1 WALLVPEHGA
11 VMANHLTTGQR
22 GTALAWG
29 APSLVLA
36 LVHLW
41 AHSRRTGAKGLRALD
56 AAAQKLAA
64 VWGIALLG
72 PVVVWLADP
81 HIART
86 RAWLSLS
93 GIAAF
98 GVGAIWLGYRHAGSR
113 AATWV
118 TRRVLT
124 SAMCRFTA
132 AGLTAVIAYALIS
145 LALARHTAMQTNTY
159 DLGIFVSIVANSARG
174 ELLDCGFFAS
184 GTHMSEHFD
193 PALVLLAPL
202 HWLWPGAR
210 ALIVFQALWL
220 CAGAYPV
227 YRLASRELGHE
238 GYGLAFVVAYALYPA
253 IHVNALWD
261 FHSLSLGAPVWLWM
275 WWAATSRGESRAPGR
290 DYWAWFGLLLLVREE
305 FAFVA
310 LILGITW
317 LARGRRRLGLQ
328 TLALACLYAAF
339 VRFVIAPGAGIEAHA
354 ARYKDLLFGVE
365 GGLFEVG
372 TAIVANPAFA
382 VSYGLSMAK
391 VMYFL
396 SLVLPFCCLALAGG
410 SALWPAAFGL
420 VFVSLSSSIP
430 VFHPYFH
437 YTSLLYP
444 MVVVAAIL
452 GHRRLADAKALQVL
466 GFDRTRLRVG
476 FACGVV
482 AASMAC
488 SWCLGALHPKAPFLA
503 GFRAIERHPDA
514 TMHARTAWVGEVA
527 AQLPVE
533 ATVAASG
540 FVGPQLAHLP
550 GARRFF
556 EQGEPPSEDYLL
568 LWVGRFKPLLR
579 RRVDKLLE
587 TGRYTVDVT
596 GHGVWLL
603 RRHDVASS
611 GIEPPAEVTPS
622 T

>member
-1 WALLVPEHGA
+1 MPDSANPEPVPPSLPGAWILWLVILGCLPGLTLWALLVPEHGA
-11 VMANHLTTGQR
+11 VMANHLTPGQR

-29 APSLVLA
+29 ASSLALA

-41 AHSRRTGAKGLRALD
+41 AHSRRTGSKGLRALD

-132 AGLTAVIAYALIS
+132 AGLIAVIAYALIS
-145 LALARHTAMQTNTY
+145 LALARHMAMQTNTY

-261 FHSLSLGAPVWLWM
+261 
-275 WWAATSRGESRAPGR
+275 
-290 DYWAWFGLLLLVREE
+290 
-305 FAFVA
+305 
-310 LILGITW
+310 
-317 LARGRRRLGLQ
+317 
-328 TLALACLYAAF
+328 
-339 VRFVIAPGAGIEAHA
+339 
-354 ARYKDLLFGVE
+354 
-365 GGLFEVG
+365 
-372 TAIVANPAFA
+372 
-382 VSYGLSMAK
+382 
-391 VMYFL
+391 
-396 SLVLPFCCLALAGG
+396 
-410 SALWPAAFGL
+410 
-420 VFVSLSSSIP
+420 
-430 VFHPYFH
+430 
-437 YTSLLYP
+437 
-444 MVVVAAIL
+444 
-452 GHRRLADAKALQVL
+452 
-466 GFDRTRLRVG
+466 
-476 FACGVV
+476 
-482 AASMAC
+482 
-488 SWCLGALHPKAPFLA
+488 
-503 GFRAIERHPDA
+503 
-514 TMHARTAWVGEVA
+514 
-527 AQLPVE
+527 
-533 ATVAASG
+533 
-540 FVGPQLAHLP
+540 
-550 GARRFF
+550 
-556 EQGEPPSEDYLL
+556 
-568 LWVGRFKPLLR
+568 
-579 RRVDKLLE
+579 
-587 TGRYTVDVT
+587 
-596 GHGVWLL
+596 
-603 RRHDVASS
+603 
-611 GIEPPAEVTPS
+611 
-622 T
+622 